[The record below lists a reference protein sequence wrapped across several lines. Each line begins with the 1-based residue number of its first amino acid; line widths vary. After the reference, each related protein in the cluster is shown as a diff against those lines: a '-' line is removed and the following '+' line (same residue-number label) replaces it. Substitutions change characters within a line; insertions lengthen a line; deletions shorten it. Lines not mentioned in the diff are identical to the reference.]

1 MRTMKQRNEARLH
14 TKGKRG
20 PMYVCW
26 YRRDVRTRERDMAM
40 LQERVSIGSSVRYRV
55 LYAFVIALLLYS
67 LSICSRE
74 LALVSRQ

>member
-1 MRTMKQRNEARLH
+1 
-14 TKGKRG
+14 
-20 PMYVCW
+20 VCL
-26 YRRDVRTRERDMAM
+26 YRRGVGARERDRAM